1 MKKILV
7 KYTIEIP
14 EARFEKACFKA
25 MIGNK
30 DLTIKIRDMAEV
42 HGRANTYAW
51 VNEMVGGKQ

>member
-7 KYTIEIP
+7 KYTLEIP

-42 HGRANTYAW
+42 SGRTMVYDW
-51 VNEMVGGKQ
+51 VDEVVNKK

>member
-7 KYTIEIP
+7 KYVIEIP
-14 EARFEKACFKA
+14 EDRFEKACFKG

-42 HGRANTYAW
+42 YGRTNTYAW
-51 VNEMVGGKQ
+51 VDEIVEGK